1 MSTIKEI
8 AQRAKVSI
16 ATVSNVITGAV
27 RVSPALSERVKKAI
41 EELDYHPN
49 YVARSLKTR
58 QTRLLGMIISD
69 ITNPFF
75 PQLVRGAEDEALRHN
90 YLLITFNTDDRVE
103 RERRVLS
110 VLRSR
115 RVDGVLLVV
124 APSTSEA
131 THLKN
136 TLRAGVP
143 VVCLDRIPAGVE
155 VDSVTVD
162 NDGGARKCVDHLLA
176 LGHRRIAVIAGPQT
190 LPNAVERLQGYREAL
205 CRAGLPFDPGLVFE
219 GDFRVESGYEQGQR
233 LLGENHRPSAVFV
246 CNDMMA
252 MGLLRAAEELGIR
265 CPRDLA
271 VAIFDD
277 LPFGFAF
284 RPHLTAVSQPAYEVG
299 RKGVELLLRRI
310 EGLETTKQRI
320 RICLETQLNLR
331 ESTLGFKFPESP

>member
-8 AQRAKVSI
+8 AKRANVSI

-27 RVSPALSERVKKAI
+27 RVSPALRERVQKAI

-49 YVARSLKTR
+49 YVARSLKVR

-75 PQLVRGAEDEALRHN
+75 PQLVRGAEDEAFRHN
-90 YLLITFNTDDRVE
+90 YLLITFNTDDRVD
-103 RERRVLS
+103 REKRVLS

-124 APSTSEA
+124 APSATEA

-136 TLRAGVP
+136 TVRAGVP
-143 VVCLDRIPAGVE
+143 IVCLDRIPPGVE

-162 NDGGARKCVDHLLA
+162 NRGGARKCIEHLISS
-176 LGHRRIAVIAGPQT
+176 GHRRIAVIAGPRA
-190 LPNAVERLQGYREAL
+190 LPNAAERLQGYREAL
-205 CRAGLPFDPGLVFE
+205 SLAGLPFDPDLVFE
-219 GDFRVESGYEQGQR
+219 GNFRVESGYQLGLR
-233 LLGENHRPSAVFV
+233 LLAAEPRPSAVFV

-252 MGLLRAAEELGIR
+252 MGMLRAAEEQGVE

-271 VAIFDD
+271 VAVFDD
-277 LPFGFAF
+277 LPFDFAF

-310 EGLETTKQRI
+310 EGLETAGERI
-320 RICLETQLNLR
+320 RICLETRLNLR
-331 ESTLGFKFPESP
+331 ESTLGFKFPAR